1 MSDKRVLIL
10 YGGRSAEHE
19 ISIISARFIAKSLDR
34 ARFEPLL
41 VGIDPAGRWHLQT
54 DEDLPTSTDPRA
66 VSVARGGPLAYLLP
80 MPDGGER
87 AGTLHVD
94 GGEAIAFDVAFPVLH
109 GPLGEDGSTQGLLE
123 LANVPYVGAGVTGS
137 AVGMDKL
144 VQKQVFEQME
154 LPIVAYVAFFR
165 RDWEREREACLTRC
179 EDLGYPLFVKPANM
193 GSSVGVRRASDRSG
207 LEDAISF
214 ALELDDKLVVEHGLD
229 RPREIE
235 CSVLGHHDP
244 RASCPG
250 EINVRHPDGFY
261 SYAAKYIDDGAEL
274 SVPARLDEAQ
284 ATAVQLMAIRAFRAL
299 DLSGMA
305 RVDMFLSRDGE
316 LFLNELNTIP
326 GFTAISMYP
335 RMWAASGLG
344 AEALVTELIEIAF
357 ARHAERAR
365 LRTRRDG

>member
-1 MSDKRVLIL
+1 MSRTRVLIL

-19 ISIISARFIAKSLDR
+19 ISIISARFIATSLDR

-41 VGIDPAGRWHLQT
+41 VGIDPTGRWHLQT
-54 DEDLPTSTDPRA
+54 DADLPSVTDPRA
-66 VSVARGGPLAYLLP
+66 VAINRDGPLAYVLP
-80 MPDGGER
+80 MPNAGER
-87 AGTLHVD
+87 AGTLHVAD
-94 GGEAIAFDVAFPVLH
+94 EEDIAFDVVFPVLH
-109 GPLGEDGSTQGLLE
+109 GPLGEDGATQGLFE

-144 VQKQVFEQME
+144 IQKQVFERVE
-154 LPIVAYVAFFR
+154 LPVVRYVALWR
-165 RDWEREREACLTRC
+165 RDWERDRRAAVERC
-179 EDLGYPLFVKPANM
+179 EELGFPLFVKPANM
-193 GSSVGVRRASDRSG
+193 GSSVGVGRATDRST
-207 LEDAISF
+207 LEDAIAL

-274 SVPARLDEAQ
+274 SVPARLDDAQ
-284 ATAVQLMAIRAFRAL
+284 AAAVQLMALRAFRAL
-299 DLSGMA
+299 DLCGMA
-305 RVDMFLSRDGE
+305 RVDMFLSQDGD
-316 LFLNELNTIP
+316 LFLNEVNTIP

-335 RMWAASGLG
+335 RMWAASGVD
-344 AEALVTELIEIAF
+344 AHALVAELVDVAV
-357 ARHAERAR
+357 ARHDERTR